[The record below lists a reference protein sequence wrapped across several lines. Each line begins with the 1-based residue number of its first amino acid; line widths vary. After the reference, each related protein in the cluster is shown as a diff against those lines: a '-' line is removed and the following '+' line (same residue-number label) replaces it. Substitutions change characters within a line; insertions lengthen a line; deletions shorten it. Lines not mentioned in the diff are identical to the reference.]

1 MSRFYFFAFLITL
14 FVFSCEPAIPENLEV
29 AYQGL
34 PEKIDFNLHVRPIL
48 SDRCWSCHGQD
59 EAARKANLRL
69 DQATTAFAPLTESDG
84 FALVKG
90 SLRKSEV
97 FHRII
102 SADPEYQMP
111 TPASHL
117 TLNATE
123 KATIIKWIQQG
134 AEWKDHWAF
143 IPPQKPVIQK
153 IKKEGWIQ
161 NNAIDQ
167 FIQNKLVAQQ
177 LTPAPIADKERLLR
191 RVYMDLTGLPPTIA
205 AIDAFLADNS
215 ANAFEKVVDELLQTD
230 AYAERMTMEWMD
242 LSRYADSHGMHA
254 DGARLMWPWRDWV
267 IESFKQNKSYDQF
280 VTEQLAGDLLPN
292 ATKAQ
297 KLATAFNRNHAMTAE
312 GGAVDEEFRLEYV
325 FDRSNTTATAFLGL
339 TMECARCHDH
349 KFDPFSQDEFYQ
361 FAAFFNNVKELGM
374 TGDDGNYGPMLTLPD
389 AVTEAKLTEIN
400 ARIQAKEQELAL
412 TKKQLAEQGTFIK
425 QLISHTP
432 RRPKDMVGY
441 FPFDRMKAYINKGKR
456 PAKYFDGNKKC
467 TSRGAPVLV
476 DGKKGQAITFPAGYD
491 EVYLSDMGLFE
502 MTEPFSVGA
511 WIYLTEDDREKTQV
525 IVGNAGEKNNFWR
538 GWDFYLDT
546 LNRVSTR
553 LIHSLP
559 HNYLHQRSQNAVP
572 LNTWTHVAF
581 TYDGSGKAAGVELF
595 MNGLP
600 IASEVAFDNLY
611 KNIHPV
617 KVGNHELN
625 NTPLRVGKSYRN
637 YTGESGFF
645 KGKLDEL
652 MIFDRQITPLEI
664 QWIADVTD
672 IKDEAQLLEEYK
684 ITQQRPVK
692 KIKRELQQLRTAR
705 LELMNPIMEVMVMEE
720 TPENRPMHVLN
731 RGVYD
736 QPKHTV
742 EMATPTKVLAFSE
755 EFPANRLGLS
765 QWLFNE
771 KNPLT
776 ARVAVNRYWQ
786 LIFGR
791 GLVSTP
797 QDFGSQGALPSHP
810 ELLDY
815 LAVSFREN
823 GWDLKALLKEMVLS
837 HTYQQDS
844 RATAELMEKDPL
856 NSWLSRSSS
865 YRLPAEMIRDNAL
878 KASGL
883 LVEKIGGESVKPYQ
897 PEGLWID
904 LGNFSHQ
911 LLHYKEDEGDK
922 LYRRSLYT
930 FVRRTS
936 PPPFMTTFDV
946 SSRDKCVVQREQT
959 NTPLQAL
966 LLLNDPQFV
975 EAARVL
981 AVSMQK
987 EGGDD
992 LSNQITYAF
1001 RSATGRKPQPKE
1013 IALLSELF
1021 EKEKTRFQQN
1031 PKAAKE
1037 VLAIGNY
1044 PLDKAVNRM
1053 TTAALA
1059 TVANTILNH
1068 DEAYMRR

>member
-1 MSRFYFFAFLITL
+1 MNRLYLFILYIFFFFIG
-14 FVFSCEPAIPENLEV
+14 CEPSIPESLEV
-29 AYQGL
+29 AYQDL
-34 PEKIDFNLHVRPIL
+34 PEKIDFNIHIRPIL

-69 DQATTAFAPLTESDG
+69 DQAETAFAPLTESNG

-90 SLRKSEV
+90 SLRKSEI
-97 FHRII
+97 FHRIT
-102 SADPEYQMP
+102 SENPEYQMP
-111 TPASHL
+111 TPESHL
-117 TLNATE
+117 TLNAKE
-123 KATIIKWIQQG
+123 KATIIKWIKQG
-134 AEWKDHWAF
+134 AEWKEHWSF
-143 IPPQKPVIQK
+143 IPPKQPKLPNIQK
-153 IKKEGWIQ
+153 SGWEQ
-161 NNAIDQ
+161 NNAIDK
-167 FIQNKLVAQQ
+167 FIQTKLVENKLS
-177 LTPAPIADKERLLR
+177 PSPIADKERLLR
-191 RVYMDLTGLPPTIA
+191 RVYMDLTGLAPSIPEM
-205 AIDAFLADNS
+205 DAFLADNS
-215 ANAFEKVVDELLQTD
+215 SNAFEKVVNKLLDTD

-267 IESFKQNKSYDQF
+267 IESFKENMPYDKF
-280 VTEQLAGDLLPN
+280 VTWQLAGDLLPN
-292 ATKAQ
+292 ATKEQ
-297 KLATAFNRNHAMTAE
+297 KLATAFHRNHAMTAE

-361 FAAFFNNVKELGM
+361 MAAFFNNVKELGM

-389 AVTEAKLTEIN
+389 EATEKKLTEIN
-400 ARIQAKEQELAL
+400 ASIKAKEAELKLTKEELA
-412 TKKQLAEQGTFIK
+412 KQGTFIK
-425 QLISHTP
+425 QLISNST
-432 RRPKDMVGY
+432 RRPKGLVGY
-441 FPFDRMKAYINKGKR
+441 YPFDQIKDYINKGKR
-456 PAKYFDGNKKC
+456 PAKYFDRNKKC
-467 TSRGAPVLV
+467 TSVGSPKLV
-476 DGKKGQAITFPAGYD
+476 EGKKGQAVTFPGGYD

-511 WIYLTEDDREKTQV
+511 WIYTTEDDREKTQV

-546 LNRVSTR
+546 QNRLSTR

-559 HNYLHQRSQNAVP
+559 HNYIHQRSQQP
-572 LNTWTHVAF
+572 ISLNTWTHVAF
-581 TYDGSGKAAGVELF
+581 SYDGSGKAKGIQLFVNGVATE
-595 MNGLP
+595 
-600 IASEVAFDNLY
+600 SEVTFDNLY
-611 KNIHPV
+611 KNIHPI

-645 KGKLDEL
+645 KGRLDEL

-664 QWIADVTD
+664 QWIADVKE
-672 IKDEAQLLEEYK
+672 IKEEAKLFEEYK
-684 ITQQRPVK
+684 IAQQPPIK
-692 KIKRELQQLRTAR
+692 KIANQLQQLRTKR
-705 LELMNPIMEVMVMEE
+705 LELMNPVMEVMVMEE

-742 EMATPTKVLAFSE
+742 EMATPTKVLAFSK
-755 EFPANRLGLS
+755 EFPQNRLGLA
-765 QWLFNE
+765 QWIFDK

-791 GLVSTP
+791 GLVTTP
-797 QDFGSQGALPSHP
+797 QDFGSQGALPTHP
-810 ELLDY
+810 ELLDH
-815 LAVSFREN
+815 LAVSFQEN
-823 GWDLKALLKEMVLS
+823 GWDLKALLKEMVMS
-837 HTYQQDS
+837 RTYQQS
-844 RATAELMEKDPL
+844 SKATAELMEIDPL
-856 NSWLSRSSS
+856 NQWLARNAS

-883 LVEKIGGESVKPYQ
+883 LVDEIGGESVKPYQ
-897 PEGLWID
+897 PDGLWID
-904 LGNFSHQ
+904 LGNFSHE
-911 LLHYKEDEGDK
+911 LLHYKQDEGDK

-930 FVRRTS
+930 FIRRTS

-946 SSRDKCVVQREQT
+946 SAREKCIVQREQT

-966 LLLNDPQFV
+966 VLLNDPQFV

-981 AVSMQK
+981 AVNMQK
-987 EGGDD
+987 EGGEILAD
-992 LSNQITYAF
+992 QIIYAF
-1001 RSATGRKPQPKE
+1001 RNATGRKPQTKE
-1013 IALLSELF
+1013 VALLSELF
-1021 EKEKTRFQQN
+1021 QKEKIRFQQN

-1037 VLAIGNY
+1037 VLSVGNY
-1044 PLDKAVNRM
+1044 PLDKAVNRI

>member
-1 MSRFYFFAFLITL
+1 MSRFCFFAFSITF
-14 FVFSCEPAIPENLEV
+14 FVFSCEPSIPENLEV
-29 AYQGL
+29 AYQDL

-69 DQATTAFAPLTESDG
+69 DQATTAFASLTESEG

-102 SADPEYQMP
+102 SEDPEYQMP
-111 TPASHL
+111 MPESHL

-123 KATIIKWIQQG
+123 KATIIKWIEQG
-134 AEWKDHWAF
+134 AEWKEHWAF
-143 IPPQKPVIQK
+143 IAPEQPTVPN
-153 IKKEGWIQ
+153 IKKEGWVQ

-167 FIQNKLVAQQ
+167 FVQAKLVEQQ
-177 LTPAPIADKERLLR
+177 LTPSSIADKERLLR
-191 RVYMDLTGLPPTIA
+191 RVYMDLTGLPPTIE

-215 ANAFEKVVDELLQTD
+215 SGAFEKVVDELLQTN

-267 IESFKQNKSYDQF
+267 IKSFKQNMSYNQF

-292 ATKAQ
+292 PTKEQ

-374 TGDDGNYGPMLTLPD
+374 TGDDGNYGPMLALPD
-389 AVTEAKLTEIN
+389 KETATKLAEIN
-400 ARIQAKEQELAL
+400 ASIQAKEAELQL
-412 TKKQLAEQGTFIK
+412 SKKQLAEQGTFIK
-425 QLISHTP
+425 KLISNSP
-432 RRPKDMVGY
+432 KRPKGLVGY
-441 FPFDRMKAYINKGKR
+441 FPFDKMKDYINKGKR

-467 TSRGAPVLV
+467 TSRGNPQLV
-476 DGKKGQAITFPAGYD
+476 EGKKGQAVTFPAGYD
-491 EVYLSDMGLFE
+491 EVYLSDVGLFE

-511 WIYLTEDDREKTQV
+511 WIYTTEDDSEKTQV
-525 IVGNAGEKNNFWR
+525 IIGNAGEKNNFWR
-538 GWDFYLDT
+538 GWDFYLDNS
-546 LNRVSTR
+546 NRVAVR

-559 HNYLHQRSQNAVP
+559 HNYIHNRSQDSIP
-572 LNTWTHVAF
+572 LNTWTHLAF
-581 TYDGSGKAAGVELF
+581 TYDGSGKAGGIQLF
-595 MNGLP
+595 VNGLV
-600 IASEVAFDNLY
+600 IKNEIAFDNLY
-611 KNIHPV
+611 KSIHPV

-625 NTPLRVGKSYRN
+625 NTPLRVGKSYRS

-652 MIFDRQITPLEI
+652 IIFDRQITPLEI
-664 QWIADVTD
+664 QWIADVAD
-672 IKDEAQLLEEYK
+672 KKEEGKLFEAYK
-684 ITQQRPVK
+684 ITQQPPIK
-692 KIKRELQQLRTAR
+692 KIGRQLQRLRTER

-736 QPKHTV
+736 QPKHRV
-742 EMATPTKVLAFSE
+742 EMATPTKVLAFST
-755 EFPANRLGLS
+755 EFPANRLGLA
-765 QWLFNE
+765 QWIFDKN
-771 KNPLT
+771 NPLT

-815 LAVSFREN
+815 LAVSFQEN
-823 GWDLKALLKEMVLS
+823 SWDLKALLKMMVLS
-837 HTYQQDS
+837 HTYQQTS
-844 RATAELMEKDPL
+844 IASAEIKEIDPL
-856 NSWLSRSSS
+856 NIWLSISTS

-883 LVEKIGGESVKPYQ
+883 LVEKIGGASVKPYQ
-897 PEGLWID
+897 PDGLWID

-911 LLHYKEDEGDK
+911 LLHYKQDEGDK

-930 FVRRTS
+930 FIRRTS

-946 SSRDKCVVQREQT
+946 SSRDKCVLQREQT

-966 LLLNDPQFV
+966 ALLNDPQFV

-981 AVSMQK
+981 AVRMQK
-987 EGGDD
+987 EGGKELAD
-992 LSNQITYAF
+992 QISYAF
-1001 RSATGRKPQPKE
+1001 RNATGRKPQAPKKS
-1013 IALLSELF
+1013 L
-1021 EKEKTRFQQN
+1021 
-1031 PKAAKE
+1031 
-1037 VLAIGNY
+1037 Y
-1044 PLDKAVNRM
+1044 
-1053 TTAALA
+1053 
-1059 TVANTILNH
+1059 
-1068 DEAYMRR
+1068 